1 MKYKNITIAAVMTA
15 FISVCS
21 MLSINIS
28 GVAYSLALFGVVL
41 SGLVLSPAYAF
52 AANAT
57 YLLIGLVGIP
67 VFANFNS
74 GLTAILG
81 QSGGFILSYPFV
93 ALIISAFIKKI
104 GYSYLKAVIYS
115 FLGLMICYFFGTVWY
130 MYIYGIGIVEA
141 LIICVVPFVI
151 VDIIKILICCYAAKI
166 IRKQIKK

>member
-1 MKYKNITIAAVMTA
+1 MKYKNITVAAVMTA

-28 GVAYSLALFGVVL
+28 GIAYSLALFGVVL

-74 GLTAILG
+74 GLSAIIG
-81 QSGGFILSYPFV
+81 QSGGFILSYPVVALVISVLIKRFGFNYIKSVLISFV
-93 ALIISAFIKKI
+93 ALVVC
-104 GYSYLKAVIYS
+104 YL
-115 FLGLMICYFFGTVWY
+115 FGTVWY
-130 MYIYGIGIVEA
+130 MYIYRIGIVES

-151 VDIIKILICCYAAKI
+151 VDIIKILICCYAANI
-166 IRKQIKK
+166 IRRQIKK

>member
-1 MKYKNITIAAVMTA
+1 MKYKNITVAAVMTA

-28 GVAYSLALFGVVL
+28 GIAYSLALFGVVL

-74 GLTAILG
+74 GLSAILG
-81 QSGGFILSYPFV
+81 QSGGFILSYPVVALVISVLIKRFGFNYIKSVLISFV
-93 ALIISAFIKKI
+93 ALVVC
-104 GYSYLKAVIYS
+104 YL
-115 FLGLMICYFFGTVWY
+115 FGTVWY
-130 MYIYGIGIVEA
+130 MYIYSIGIVES

-151 VDIIKILICCYAAKI
+151 VDIIKILICCYAANI
-166 IRKQIKK
+166 IRRQIKK